1 MRFGVNTF
9 IWSAEFGNAEMALL
23 PSLREHG
30 FDGVE
35 LPLFSPD
42 AYRVPEIRRALEA
55 NGLDCTFCSVLPA
68 GLSVISDDSAVRRKT
83 QTHLM
88 GCIKLAAEIGGRII
102 AGPLYSPV
110 GFLPGRRRTVEEWN
124 WAVEFYQELGPTLAQ
139 SGVTIAIEPL
149 NRFET
154 FFLNTTADAA
164 RLCAEISHPNV
175 GILYDTFHANIEEK
189 SQLAALRAAAKY
201 LRHFH
206 SSENDRGTPGTGH
219 IDWSGI
225 FATLAEI
232 RYDGWITIESFGFS
246 LGQLSAAASIWR
258 DLAPSPE
265 SIAFDGV
272 KFLRQAAGR

>member
-1 MRFGVNTF
+1 VKYGVNTF
-9 IWSAEFGNAEMALL
+9 IWTAEFGTAEMARL

-42 AYRVPEIRRALEA
+42 AYRVPEVRHALEA
-55 NGLDCTFCSVLPA
+55 SGLDCTFCAVLPEE
-68 GLSVISDDSAVRRKT
+68 LSVISDDAAVRRKT
-83 QTHLM
+83 LTHLT
-88 GCIKLAAEIGGRII
+88 GCVKLAAEIGGKIV

-110 GFLPGRRRTVEEWN
+110 GFLPGRRRTSEEWKR
-124 WAVEFYQELGPTLAQ
+124 AVDFYQELGPALAQ
-139 SGVTIAIEPL
+139 AGVTIALEPL

-154 FFLNTTADAA
+154 FFLNTAADAA
-164 RLCAEISHPNV
+164 RLCAEIGHPNV

-189 SQLAALRAAAKY
+189 CQLAALRAAARF

-206 SSENDRGTPGTGH
+206 ASENDRGTPGTGH
-219 IDWSGI
+219 VDWNGI

-232 RYDGWITIESFGFS
+232 GYDGWITIESFGFS

-272 KFLRQAAGR
+272 KFLRQAAAR